1 MERASGNFKLSLTKL
16 RSIFAAVLFTS
27 TVGLVAHASE
37 QEIVRRSVTT
47 HGEAQV
53 NVNPDL
59 FCISAQ
65 IETKGRTLADVFDE
79 NKKTAEGI
87 LALRTKFNLGPNDVQ
102 VSDFRI
108 GRGHSSIKRSAQV
121 EYVVTRTVRFLLRD
135 RKTLSKAIESML
147 DAGCTEIY
155 EISPDTSTPRKYR
168 DQARAMAVR
177 AAKEKAELL
186 AGELN
191 AKIGRP
197 IRIEEVTNQY
207 IMRSSPYNSQNTME
221 QPAVETSDN
230 PETLEQLNIR
240 GSVKVEFEL
249 E

>member
-1 MERASGNFKLSLTKL
+1 MDKVKLGS
-16 RSIFAAVLFTS
+16 
-27 TVGLVAHASE
+27 LVAASIAVTTQLSAVAAE
-37 QEIVRRSVTT
+37 NETTSRRSVIT
-47 HGEAQV
+47 HGDAQV

-79 NKKTAEGI
+79 NKKTAESV